1 MRQRL
6 RKIEETLRQR
16 PFLHLGVHR
25 LVGGILTL
33 FLVSILVF
41 GATALLP
48 GNAARSILGPHAS
61 SLQILAL
68 NRQLHLTGSP
78 FSQYGSWLAG
88 IMSGHLGT
96 SLATGL
102 SVGSVIRP
110 ELLNSA
116 TLVVIS
122 AVLSLALSIGLGV
135 LAAVKRDRIADHA
148 SSLVALFLTA
158 MPDFVIAIVVVMIFA
173 TLVFHLLPGV
183 STLTPGQYAWNDPRS
198 LVLPC
203 LSLVLVTAPYPFR
216 MARATMIEALESD
229 YVEMARLKNVPEW
242 RVVLQHAL
250 PNALSAVTQVAG
262 LVVIYLAGGIVVIE
276 SVFAFPG
283 IGQGLVNAVERHDE
297 PVVQATVLLLAT
309 VYVLVNI
316 GADVIALALSPE
328 RRIAA

>member
-1 MRQRL
+1 MRQWVGDVEEAL
-6 RKIEETLRQR
+6 RRR

-25 LVGGILTL
+25 LIGGVLTL
-33 FLVSILVF
+33 FFVSILVF

-61 SLQILAL
+61 HLQIVAL
-68 NRQLHLTGSP
+68 DRQLHLSGTL
-78 FSQYGSWLAG
+78 FSEYGSWLAG
-88 IMSGHLGT
+88 MLSGHLGT

-102 SVGSVIRP
+102 PVGSVIRP

-122 AVLSLALSIGLGV
+122 AVVSLTLSIGFGL
-135 LAAVKRDRIADHA
+135 LAAVKRDKTVDHA
-148 SSLVALFLTA
+148 SSLVALLLTA
-158 MPDFVIAIVVVMIFA
+158 VPDFVLATVVIIIFA

-183 STLTPGQYAWNDPRS
+183 STLTPGEYAWNDPRA
-198 LVLPC
+198 LVLPS

-216 MARATMIEALESD
+216 MTRATLIEALESD

-250 PNALSAVTQVAG
+250 PNALAPVAQVGG
-262 LVVIYLAGGIVVIE
+262 LVIIYLAGGIVVIE
-276 SVFAFPG
+276 SVFTFPG
-283 IGQGLVNAVERHDE
+283 IGQGLVNAVQRHDE
-297 PVVQATVLLLAT
+297 PIVQATVLLLAA
-309 VYVLVNI
+309 VYVIVNI

-328 RRIAA
+328 RRVAG